1 MIYEQKKSCVLR
13 IKASRAAPGALIS
26 RQRQAWKTEEN

>member
-1 MIYEQKKSCVLR
+1 MIYEQKKSYVLR

-26 RQRQAWKTEEN
+26 RHSDKF